1 MFHRFVFTFFI
12 IVLLSAPVQAQD
24 DKKPQE
30 KKGGPPPAMV
40 VTAKVSSG
48 EVAPEVSYIGS
59 VMFHELSDVAAEV
72 DGKVISLE
80 ADHGQKVKKGD
91 PLVVLSSD
99 LLDKRIA
106 NARSLMEQA
115 KADYELARLD
125 DERMTKLFKTRSVS
139 EGEYDKSRLGAD
151 ASQRKYYALRAV
163 LNRLQLERQK
173 KTIRAP
179 YDGVVLERKVH
190 RGEWV
195 SQGATVMTMA
205 GDGKVDVEVNVPA
218 GPARV
223 VKPGLKVEVRVGAEV
238 MDGEVYAV
246 IPKGD
251 VSTRTFPVKIRVLNP
266 GNVSEGMEARV
277 SLPSDVA
284 NKTLVV
290 PRDAVISAR
299 GQTVVWAVLDG
310 KAVPMPVQVV
320 GYRGLEAGVMS
331 DKLSEGM
338 EIVVKGNE
346 RLRPNQPVA
355 PAGAN
360 Q

>member
-1 MFHRFVFTFFI
+1 M
-12 IVLLSAPVQAQD
+12 LLSVPAFAQD
-24 DKKPQE
+24 E
-30 KKGGPPPAMV
+30 KKEEGKQGGPPPAMV
-40 VTAKVSSG
+40 VTAKVGSG
-48 EVAPEVSYIGS
+48 EVAPEVSYIGT

-72 DGKVISLE
+72 AGKVVSLE
-80 ADHGQKVKKGD
+80 VDHGQKVSQGD

-99 LLDKRIA
+99 LLDKTIA

-115 KADYELARLD
+115 KADYELAHLD

-139 EGEYDKSRLGAD
+139 EGEFDKTRLGAA
-151 ASQRKYYALRAV
+151 ASERKYHALRAT
-163 LNRLQLERQK
+163 LDRLQLERAK

-195 SQGATVMTMA
+195 SQGATVITMA
-205 GDGKVDVEVNVPA
+205 GSGEVDVEVNVPA
-218 GPARV
+218 GPAQV

-238 MDGEVYAV
+238 MNGEVYAV

-251 VSTRTFPVKIRVLNP
+251 VSTRTFPVKIRVLDPVNLA
-266 GNVSEGMEARV
+266 EGMEARV

-310 KAVPMPVQVV
+310 KALPMPVQVV
-320 GYRGLEAGVMS
+320 GYRGLDAGVLS
-331 DKLSEGM
+331 DKLQEGM
-338 EIVVKGNE
+338 DIVIKGNE
-346 RLRPNQPVA
+346 RLRPNQAVA
-355 PAGAN
+355 PMAAEK
-360 Q
+360 